1 MPKWRKNWKANF
13 QTRRFW
19 FIFRGMDECGNQLDF
34 NFAADD
40 LLEFPRD
47 LGEEGW
53 FQFHSEQKQ
62 AFQALNRRFG
72 IALNRPVRLRLQG
85 QDTDLEGKL
94 VLDSLLLPSPSDE
107 SIRLR
112 LGNIVFDSSEIE
124 HCDPLD

>member
-1 MPKWRKNWKANF
+1 ME
-13 QTRRFW
+13 
-19 FIFRGMDECGNQLDF
+19 GYGNQLDF

-62 AFQALNRRFG
+62 AFLILDRHYG
-72 IALNRPVRLRLQG
+72 IALNQRVRLRLQCLEEV
-85 QDTDLEGKL
+85 LEGKL
-94 VLDSLLLPSPSDE
+94 VLESLLLPSPSDE

-112 LGNIVFDSSEIE
+112 LGRRVFDSSEIE
-124 HCDPLD
+124 SCERLD

>member
-1 MPKWRKNWKANF
+1 ME
-13 QTRRFW
+13 
-19 FIFRGMDECGNQLDF
+19 DCGNQLDF

-62 AFQALNRRFG
+62 AFQILDRRFG
-72 IALNRPVRLRLQG
+72 IALNQQVRLRLQCREVE
-85 QDTDLEGKL
+85 LEGTL

-112 LGNIVFDSSEIE
+112 LGKVAFDSTEIE
-124 HCDPLD
+124 YCERLD

>member
-1 MPKWRKNWKANF
+1 ME
-13 QTRRFW
+13 
-19 FIFRGMDECGNQLDF
+19 DCGNQLDF

-62 AFQALNRRFG
+62 AFQILDRRFG
-72 IALNRPVRLRLQG
+72 IALNHHVRLRLQCR
-85 QDTDLEGKL
+85 DEELEGKL

-107 SIRLR
+107 AIRLR
-112 LGNIVFDSSEIE
+112 LGKMVFDSSEIE
-124 HCDPLD
+124 YCERLD

>member
-1 MPKWRKNWKANF
+1 ME
-13 QTRRFW
+13 
-19 FIFRGMDECGNQLDF
+19 DSGNQLDF

-62 AFQALNRRFG
+62 AFQILDRRFG
-72 IALNRPVRLRLQG
+72 IALNQLVRLRLQCR
-85 QDTDLEGKL
+85 DEELEGKL

-107 SIRLR
+107 VIRLR
-112 LGNIVFDSSEIE
+112 LGKRVFDSSEIE
-124 HCDPLD
+124 SCERLK